1 MGVCKDG
8 YTSIHSLVE
17 GDLSDWTIEHVMSGE
32 NQFWT
37 LAFALRPGYERKADE
52 LELGRIK
59 NVRKSIRLTRELLD
73 P

>member
-1 MGVCKDG
+1 MGVCKQG
-8 YTSIHSLVE
+8 YTSIHSLIQ
-17 GDLSDWTIEHVMSGE
+17 GDLSDCTIDHVMSGE

-37 LAFALRPGYERKADE
+37 LVFALRPGYERKADE